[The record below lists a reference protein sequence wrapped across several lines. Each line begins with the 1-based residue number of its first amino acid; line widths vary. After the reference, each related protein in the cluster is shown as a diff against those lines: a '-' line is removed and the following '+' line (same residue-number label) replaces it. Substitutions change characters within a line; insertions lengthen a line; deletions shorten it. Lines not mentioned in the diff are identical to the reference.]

1 MSGRCGQKR
10 GYGAASGRD
19 GFGVR
24 LWHFRSSR
32 DSKSTAFVF
41 GLSPWK
47 SFVDSWLPE
56 ETVHRHHRYIN
67 WLEFHAIW
75 APRIL
80 AASSTV
86 YVWGYKHPAFI
97 QRFCER
103 RRIPFVRMEDGFIRS
118 VALGAT
124 KAPPLSLCFD
134 SPVLYYDPSAPSQ
147 LETLL
152 QTYDF
157 AGDPGLLARA
167 RAGIDRLLHSRL
179 SKYNMSSDID
189 IAHIYGPKERKRVL
203 VIGQVEDDMSIIK
216 GCASP
221 MDNNDLVRIAAREN
235 PDAQIIYKPHPE
247 ILHGTRPA
255 HSRPDEVRA
264 IAQVLD
270 QDIALADA
278 FETIDH
284 VYTMTSLAG
293 FEALIRG
300 IKVTCLGMPFY
311 AGWGATDDRQGCT
324 RRTARR
330 TPEEIFAAAY
340 LLYAKYY
347 DPFLRKPITFEE
359 ALELLHDMKR
369 AAIAEQAEAWGQA
382 RLSRAG

>member
-1 MSGRCGQKR
+1 
-10 GYGAASGRD
+10 
-19 GFGVR
+19 
-24 LWHFRSSR
+24 
-32 DSKSTAFVF
+32 
-41 GLSPWK
+41 
-47 SFVDSWLPE
+47 
-56 ETVHRHHRYIN
+56 
-67 WLEFHAIW
+67 
-75 APRIL
+75 
-80 AASSTV
+80 
-86 YVWGYKHPAFI
+86 
-97 QRFCER
+97 
-103 RRIPFVRMEDGFIRS
+103 
-118 VALGAT
+118 
-124 KAPPLSLCFD
+124 
-134 SPVLYYDPSAPSQ
+134 
-147 LETLL
+147 
-152 QTYDF
+152 
-157 AGDPGLLARA
+157 
-167 RAGIDRLLHSRL
+167 
-179 SKYNMSSDID
+179 
-189 IAHIYGPKERKRVL
+189 
-203 VIGQVEDDMSIIK
+203 MSIIK

-270 QDIALADA
+270 HDIALADA

-311 AGWGATDDRQGCT
+311 AGWGATDDRQICT

-369 AAIAEQAEAWGQA
+369 AAIAEQAEAPGQV